1 MGSEESDPLACSMMD
16 VVQVKSAVRDPVEVK
31 KVASAE
37 GVVAQTSMRR
47 LADYLKARDEQQ
59 RQGGGGSR

>member
-1 MGSEESDPLACSMMD
+1 MLWVGG